1 MPSAAPIRAKP
12 STINPIKSRKP
23 GPRRKPGDNMTLDRT
38 FAPLE
43 LSDLRNLCPRAAEET
58 RRFYDHVAF
67 GKYSRY
73 HDRLLAVVVVQ
84 GAAQHFVDTRP
95 ELKAD
100 HHIEVDRKTIE
111 EKGQIVTD
119 DGRVISGV
127 KDLDIAILFDA
138 IPDVPIPP
146 RNHCLKAVWV
156 TLPGLGERK
165 LDLMKKSV
173 VTIGAKDSA
182 GIVRSYLQNTPHG
195 TKFLSKKS
203 VLGLY
208 PEPIFGQ
215 PLWVSRR
222 WAGGK
227 I

>member
-1 MPSAAPIRAKP
+1 
-12 STINPIKSRKP
+12 
-23 GPRRKPGDNMTLDRT
+23 MTLDRT

-43 LSDLRNLCPRAAEET
+43 LGDLRNLCPHAAEET
-58 RRFYDHVAF
+58 RRFCDHVAL